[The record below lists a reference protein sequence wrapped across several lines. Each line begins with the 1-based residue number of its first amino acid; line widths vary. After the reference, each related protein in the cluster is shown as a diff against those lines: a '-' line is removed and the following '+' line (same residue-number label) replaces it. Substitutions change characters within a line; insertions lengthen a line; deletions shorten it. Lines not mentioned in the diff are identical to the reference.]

1 MKSNVR
7 RITDGALISALMGV
21 LIVLDGQSGLLIDGL
36 LFWIIPIPILIY
48 TVKYDVSSG
57 LMVSVATF
65 LLAFILSVP
74 TIAILIGFSNMIGLA
89 YGYGISKKLKM
100 STTLFLTFITTF
112 IYYIVTMVTFAAFFG
127 YDPIREMNQ
136 MIDFFASFSSM
147 DKSLTILRLKD
158 SNPFFKMLV
167 TFPLFLPLT
176 IAALQTMITNMAAKL
191 ILVRLKL
198 AEFEPFSLFNIR
210 ISKKHAIILLV
221 VLFMTYLYTFSNAK
235 PFLNVIILV
244 QFVIELVF
252 IILGVILLV
261 SYAILSRKP
270 YLSVIFLILTI
281 GVPYMVMFFGIADS
295 ITNVRVNLIRRFV
308 NER

>member
-65 LLAFILSVP
+65 LLAFILSIP

-167 TFPLFLPLT
+167 TFPIFLPLT

-221 VLFMTYLYTFSNAK
+221 GLFMTYLYTFSNAK